1 MGVVTQFFSGAL
13 CAPDVGTTL
22 SQILNPPLM
31 CLCMCCLLCV
41 CVCVRVCMCV
51 DICASVSAMCM
62 HVCVTCKCV
71 RICVVYTHSCFFH
84 VSLCLP
90 MLYITSILYTSLHF
104 QNCINVLCMYTVFPK
119 KNVAA
124 SIYFRAI
131 YRNAVSVRGQRLF
144 ASF

>member
-1 MGVVTQFFSGAL
+1 
-13 CAPDVGTTL
+13 
-22 SQILNPPLM
+22 M

-41 CVCVRVCMCV
+41 CVCVRVCVCV

-90 MLYITSILYTSLHF
+90 MLYITSILYTSLHLK
-104 QNCINVLCMYTVFPK
+104 NCVNVLCMYTVFPK
-119 KNVAA
+119 KTSQLLFISELYTQCSVFSRAA
-124 SIYFRAI
+124 LIRQFLADAMTDREEFVFVYNFMCTSLLG
-131 YRNAVSVRGQRLF
+131 SP
-144 ASF
+144 S